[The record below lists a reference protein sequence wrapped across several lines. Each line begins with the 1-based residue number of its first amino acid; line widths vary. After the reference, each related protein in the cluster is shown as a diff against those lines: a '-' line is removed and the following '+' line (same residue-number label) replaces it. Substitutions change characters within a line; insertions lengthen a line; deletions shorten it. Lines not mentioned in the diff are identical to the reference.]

1 MTVTSTRTR
10 LGALGLALAGVMFVL
25 YPAVRP
31 WRDESTA
38 AGAHAA
44 MSSGAWVASHL
55 FAMIGF
61 ILVPLGLLAL
71 WGLVSDTRAERV
83 ALVAAVTSW
92 IGAGLTLPYY
102 GAEDFGLHA
111 VAVEGG
117 QADLLAIVDGF
128 RLDPVAATLFG
139 AGLLTLAL
147 SGILAAIGVWRS
159 ASLPRSAG
167 LLFAA
172 GLAVFLPQFFT
183 PAPVR
188 IAHGILLG
196 VGLAWL
202 AAAMWRTGPAP
213 RQGQRSENPPR
224 A

>member
-1 MTVTSTRTR
+1 MTATSTRTR

-25 YPAVRP
+25 YPVVRP

-71 WGLVSDTRAERV
+71 WGLLSATRAERV

-92 IGAGLTLPYY
+92 IGAGLVLPYY

-111 VAVEGG
+111 AAVAGS
-117 QADLLAIVDGF
+117 QADLLAIVDEF
-128 RLDPVAATLFG
+128 RFDPVAATPFG
-139 AGLLTLAL
+139 AGLLVLAL
-147 SGILAAIGVWRS
+147 SGVLAAVGAWRS
-159 ASLPRSAG
+159 AMRG
-167 LLFAA
+167 E
-172 GLAVFLPQFFT
+172 G
-183 PAPVR
+183 
-188 IAHGILLG
+188 
-196 VGLAWL
+196 
-202 AAAMWRTGPAP
+202 
-213 RQGQRSENPPR
+213 
-224 A
+224 